1 MIQKLRIR
9 LARWLLG
16 QHCECYRMGYHHMV
30 DRTQRS
36 KDAVAKEKARQ
47 ERLS

>member
-1 MIQKLRIR
+1 MIQKLKIR
-9 LARWLLG
+9 FARWLLG
-16 QHCECYRMGYHHMV
+16 QPCDDSPCDNIHMV